1 MVCPLR
7 VTGGEPVGVGP
18 GQVGLFGE
26 SQGARSRDR
35 RANAPAA
42 WHAAGLM
49 ADLGDLTPLS
59 AGTPVLV
66 GTRVHPMPSLRP
78 GDRLLAVGRVE
89 ALLVIPAEAHAAALD
104 AVREAEAAV
113 VGLAKCGQAQVDAF
127 FRGFADRLGDASVW
141 AAVRAANEADVTSAE
156 ARGRSTSRLRVNE
169 KMRAAMV
176 EGLRGWASTPS
187 RVGEV
192 IERRRGEGFVI
203 ERRAAP
209 LGVVAFVFEGRPN
222 VFADGAGVVRNGNA
236 AVMRIGGDAL
246 DTALAIEE
254 YALRPA
260 LREAGL
266 PSGAVRLLRSR
277 DHAAGQALFTL
288 PSVRLAVARGSGPT
302 VALLGA
308 IAEQHGIPASL
319 HGTGGAWLYVEPTAS
334 AESLENV
341 LRHSLDRKVCNTLNV
356 LVLDRGAV
364 AALGPV
370 CERVLRSLEARV
382 HVVGGSEGVVRG
394 ESLPVHGL
402 AREWEWDATPELA
415 FVVADGLD
423 EAATLHNRHGPHF
436 VASVLSRR
444 EGAFEEF
451 YARVDA
457 PYVGN
462 AFTRWVDGQWAWE
475 RPELGLTNWERG
487 RLLGRSG
494 FLSGGDIVAVRDV
507 FLDTTGDASQHR

>member
-1 MVCPLR
+1 
-7 VTGGEPVGVGP
+7 
-18 GQVGLFGE
+18 
-26 SQGARSRDR
+26 
-35 RANAPAA
+35 
-42 WHAAGLM
+42 M
-49 ADLGDLTPLS
+49 ADLGDLARLP

-66 GTRVHPMPSLRP
+66 GTHVLPMPSLRP
-78 GDRLLAVGRVE
+78 GDRLLAVARAE
-89 ALLVIPAEAHAAALD
+89 SLLVIPADAHAAALD

-113 VGLAKCGQAQVDAF
+113 VALGACSSSQVDAF
-127 FRGFADRLGDASVW
+127 FLGFADRLADPRVW
-141 AAVRAANEADVTSAE
+141 GAVTAANQVDVSSAE
-156 ARGRSTSRLRVNE
+156 ARGKSTSRLRVRE
-169 KMRAAMV
+169 KMRAGMI
-176 EGLRGWASTPS
+176 EGLRGWAKTPS
-187 RVGEV
+187 RIGEV
-192 IERRRGEGFVI
+192 LERRRGEGFAL
-203 ERRAAP
+203 ERRAGP

-254 YALRPA
+254 GAVRPA
-260 LREAGL
+260 LAAAGL
-266 PSGAVRLLRSR
+266 PVGAVRLVRSR
-277 DHAAGQALFTL
+277 EHAAGQALFTL
-288 PSVRLAVARGSGPT
+288 PPVRLAVARGSGPT

-319 HGTGGAWLYVEPTAS
+319 HGTGGAWVYVEPSAS
-334 AESLENV
+334 PATLENV
-341 LRHSLDRKVCNTLNV
+341 LRSSLDRKVCNTLNV

-364 AALGPV
+364 ASLGPV
-370 CERVLRSLEARV
+370 CERVLGSLGARV
-382 HVVGGSEGVVRG
+382 HVARGSEGVVSG
-394 ESLPVHGL
+394 EPLPVESL
-402 AREWEWDATPELA
+402 AREWEWESIPELA

-423 EAATLHNRHGPHF
+423 EAAALHNRHSPHF

-462 AFTRWVDGQWAWE
+462 AFTRWVDGQWAWD

-494 FLSGGDIVAVRDV
+494 FLSGGDIIAVRDV
-507 FLDTTGDASQHR
+507 FTDTTGNAPQHR

>member
-1 MVCPLR
+1 
-7 VTGGEPVGVGP
+7 
-18 GQVGLFGE
+18 
-26 SQGARSRDR
+26 
-35 RANAPAA
+35 
-42 WHAAGLM
+42 
-49 ADLGDLTPLS
+49 
-59 AGTPVLV
+59 
-66 GTRVHPMPSLRP
+66 
-78 GDRLLAVGRVE
+78 
-89 ALLVIPAEAHAAALD
+89 
-104 AVREAEAAV
+104 
-113 VGLAKCGQAQVDAF
+113 
-127 FRGFADRLGDASVW
+127 
-141 AAVRAANEADVTSAE
+141 
-156 ARGRSTSRLRVNE
+156 
-169 KMRAAMV
+169 MRAGMI
-176 EGLRGWASTPS
+176 EGLRGWAKTPS
-187 RVGEV
+187 RIGEV
-192 IERRRGEGFVI
+192 LERRRGDGFAL

-254 YALRPA
+254 GALRPA
-260 LREAGL
+260 LAAAGL
-266 PSGAVRLLRSR
+266 PLGAVRLVRSR
-277 DHAAGQALFTL
+277 EHAAGQALFTL

-334 AESLENV
+334 PVSLENV
-341 LRHSLDRKVCNTLNV
+341 LRSSLDRKVCNTLNV
-356 LVLDRGAV
+356 LVLDRGAL
-364 AALGPV
+364 ASLGPV
-370 CERVLRSLEARV
+370 CERVLRSLGARV
-382 HVVGGSEGVVRG
+382 HVARGSEGVVGG
-394 ESLPVHGL
+394 ETLPVEGL
-402 AREWEWDATPELA
+402 AREWEWESTPELA

-423 EAATLHNRHGPHF
+423 EAAALHNRHSPHF

-462 AFTRWVDGQWAWE
+462 AFTRWVDGQWAWD

-507 FLDTTGDASQHR
+507 FTDTTGDAPQRR